1 LSLVSAQV
9 VIGLVLLYELAL
21 IARFLRWRA
30 GDSRPHEGRN
40 LALHALLL
48 AVVLGVTLGGLAR
61 NGALAPGLSGA
72 GMPWESVTDDTPLLV
87 AAQAGERAYLNRCA
101 PCHLP
106 EGSGL
111 PPAYPPLLGSV
122 ILSATKETHARVALW
137 GSAALHPMS
146 GPMSGPTSGPMSG
159 HAHPAGRAQMPSF
172 AQAASDAEL
181 AAILTYERV
190 AFDLNRRRE
199 DRGSADPDS
208 ARHHVRPSDVARARA
223 QGAPR

>member
-1 LSLVSAQV
+1 MSLVAAQV

-21 IARFLRWRA
+21 LARFLDWKA
-30 GDSRPHEGRN
+30 GDPRPHEGRN

-48 AVVLGVTLGGLAR
+48 AAVLAFTLSTVAR
-61 NGALAPGLSGA
+61 HGALAPGVSGA
-72 GMPWESVTDDTPLLV
+72 GMPWESVTDDTPILV

-122 ILSATKETHARVALW
+122 ILRATKETHAQVALW
-137 GSAALHPMS
+137 GSAALHPIA
-146 GPMSGPTSGPMSG
+146 G
-159 HAHPAGRAQMPSF
+159 HTHPSGRAQMPAF
-172 AQAASDAEL
+172 ARVASDAEL
-181 AAILTYERV
+181 SAILTYERV

-199 DRGSADPDS
+199 DWGGADPDS
-208 ARHHVRPSDVARARA
+208 ARHHVRPSDIASARAK
-223 QGAPR
+223 GEPR